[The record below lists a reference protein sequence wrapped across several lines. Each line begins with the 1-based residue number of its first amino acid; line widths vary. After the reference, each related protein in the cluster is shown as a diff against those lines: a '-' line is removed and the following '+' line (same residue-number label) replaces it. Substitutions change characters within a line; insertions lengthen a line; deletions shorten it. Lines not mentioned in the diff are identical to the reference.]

1 VIPVFIKK
9 LLAASAAAGAVP
21 AAHADATERTEQ
33 DALER
38 EVTEEVQAVRR
49 QYGLPSLR
57 YVSSLAAGADAR
69 SRDMARRGYFA
80 HTDSSGAPFWIVV
93 RRFYPVE
100 GWRSWK
106 VGENLL
112 WTVPRLDART
122 IVRRW
127 LASPTHRAVLLK
139 AIWRD
144 VGVGAVR
151 VQTAPGVYARQN
163 VTIVTLEFGVRR
175 R

>member
-1 VIPVFIKK
+1 MIRLFLKK
-9 LLAASAAAGAVP
+9 LFAASAAAGALP
-21 AAHADATERTEQ
+21 TASANAAELTDQ

-38 EVTEEVQAVRR
+38 DVADEVQAVRR
-49 QYGLPSLR
+49 QHGLPAVR
-57 YVSSLAAGADAR
+57 YVRGLAAGADAR
-69 SRDMARRGYFA
+69 SRDMARRGFFA

-93 RRFYPVE
+93 RRFYPVT

-112 WTVPRLDART
+112 WTAPRLNAQT

-139 AIWRD
+139 PLWRD

-151 VQTAPGVYARQN
+151 VQTAPGVYARQD

>member
-1 VIPVFIKK
+1 VIPLRFKK
-9 LLAASAAAGAVP
+9 LFAASVAAGAVP
-21 AAHADATERTEQ
+21 AASANAAELTEQ

-38 EVTEEVQAVRR
+38 DVVNEVQAVRR
-49 QYGLPSLR
+49 QHGLPSIR
-57 YVSSLAAGADAR
+57 YASSLAAGADAR

-80 HTDSSGAPFWIVV
+80 HTNSSGTPFWIVV

-112 WTVPRLDART
+112 WTAPPLDAHT

-139 AIWRD
+139 AMWRD
-144 VGVGAVR
+144 VGVGVVR

>member
-1 VIPVFIKK
+1 VFWKK
-9 LLAASAAAGAVP
+9 LFAASAAAGALPTAP
-21 AAHADATERTEQ
+21 ANAAELSDQ
-33 DALER
+33 DALEAD
-38 EVTEEVQAVRR
+38 VAKQVQDVRR
-49 QYGLPSLR
+49 QHGLPSVR
-57 YVSSLAAGADAR
+57 YVPGLAAGADAR
-69 SRDMARRGYFA
+69 SRDMARRGFFA
-80 HTDSSGAPFWIVV
+80 HTNSSGAPFWIVI
-93 RRFYPVE
+93 RRFYPAE

-106 VGENLL
+106 IGENLL
-112 WTVPRLDART
+112 WTAPPLDARE

-139 AIWRD
+139 ANWRD

-163 VTIVTLEFGVRR
+163 VTIVTLELGIRR